1 MSKPSARKG
10 LFGLVLVVVF
20 FGLSAWHVLFRTD
33 GGGPD
38 GEGDRITIR
47 IGHWLMHAGMRESF
61 DEAIREYERLH
72 PDVRIEQIP
81 VPLRTWSAWVRTQL
95 TGGTA
100 PDITGQLGLDEA
112 MLSRH
117 FLPLDRRLDE
127 PNPHNQGG
135 PLEGVPWRDTFTD
148 GLASL
153 RALNPNSGEI
163 FGVYLQLNSLRLFYN
178 KRLLR
183 LVTGSDRP
191 PSTYAELRALRAQTD
206 HYNAAHGTALA
217 PIAGCGPY
225 AQYLFQRLLASQ
237 TQKLTI
243 ELSPTRNLQLPPVD
257 LATLVLEG
265 RLGYHTP
272 ELRSALALQR
282 DLSSLMTPGFTQLQR
297 DDALFTYLQQNAV
310 AIVAGTWD
318 YAVFVRDGDFET
330 GIVPIPY
337 PDRDDPDFGQHV
349 LGVAA
354 EGAGGPEAML
364 GVVRNSPHPEIALD
378 FLRFLSSHR
387 IATRFTE
394 LSKRISGIAE
404 VAPPGDAPG
413 LAPQLHGEV
422 PGFGVDFQNF
432 GAGHA
437 YTLFQ
442 RRLHTLIGP
451 RGGVDAFVEE
461 INKDLPE
468 ALRRDMAAHAA
479 RARRDIQGL
488 DARLGIMLSHP
499 GNSIDPDEIER
510 LHEARILRHT
520 DRLRRRDHAEP

>member
-1 MSKPSARKG
+1 MSKTPARKG
-10 LFGLVLVVVF
+10 LLGLVLAAVF
-20 FGLSAWHVLFRTD
+20 FGASAWHVLFRPDAENETD
-33 GGGPD
+33 
-38 GEGDRITIR
+38 RVTLR

-61 DEAIREYERLH
+61 DEAIQDYERLH
-72 PDVRIEQIP
+72 PEVRIEQIA
-81 VPLRTWSAWVRTQL
+81 VPLRTWNAWVRTQL

-117 FLPLDRRLDE
+117 FHPLDRRLDQ

-148 GLASL
+148 GLAAL

-191 PSTYAELRALRAQTD
+191 PSTYAELRALRTQTD
-206 HYNAAHGTALA
+206 RYNAVHGTALS

-225 AQYLFQRLLASQ
+225 AQYLFQRLLSSQ

-243 ELSPTRNLQLPPVD
+243 ELSPARNLQLPPAD
-257 LATLVLEG
+257 LATFVLEG

-282 DLSSLMTPGFTQLQR
+282 DISSLMTPGFTQLQR
-297 DDALFTYLQQNAV
+297 DDALFSFLQQHAV

-330 GIVPIPY
+330 GIATIPY
-337 PDRDDPDFGQHV
+337 PDRDDANFGQHV

-364 GVVRNSPHPEIALD
+364 GVVRSSRHPEIAID

-387 IATRFTE
+387 VASRFTQ
-394 LSKRISGIAE
+394 LSKRISGVAE
-404 VAPPGDAPG
+404 VAPPGDAPE
-413 LAPQLHGEV
+413 LAPQLEGEV
-422 PGFGVDFQNF
+422 PGFGVDFQYF

-451 RGGVDAFVEE
+451 RGGVEAFIEL
-461 INKDLPE
+461 IDDDLHE
-468 ALRRDMAAHAA
+468 ALRRDLAAHAA

-488 DARLGIMLSHP
+488 DARLGIMLTQP
-499 GNSIDPDEIER
+499 EDAGDPDEIER
-510 LHEARILRHT
+510 LHEARTLRHT
-520 DRLRRRDHAEP
+520 DRLRRRDYAEP